1 LATVAGDI
9 RRQKKKKKKRELL
22 SHDDLSVDYTTQQ
35 ESEAHAFIFLSL
47 SLFYVLTGEMFYVWT
62 NIFFYASF
70 FFFCLL
76 SFPHFRPESQ
86 TFQNGRLFYTPQKRG
101 EKIIIKKR
109 EIGNQV
115 FLMIDPLFI
124 ILSRRNV
131 CKGH

>member
-1 LATVAGDI
+1 MATVAGDI

-70 FFFCLL
+70 FFFLSSFISPLSTGIPDIPKWTPLL
-76 SFPHFRPESQ
+76 HTTE
-86 TFQNGRLFYTPQKRG
+86 KRR
-101 EKIIIKKR
+101 KNNNKKKR
-109 EIGNQV
+109 NGKSS
-115 FLMIDPLFI
+115 FSDD
-124 ILSRRNV
+124 
-131 CKGH
+131 

>member
-70 FFFCLL
+70 FFFLSSFISPLSTGIPDIPKWTPLL
-76 SFPHFRPESQ
+76 HTTE
-86 TFQNGRLFYTPQKRG
+86 RG